1 MWRGLEGWSLLGSFY
16 SSSEQFLY
24 ITSFRLRKK
33 GESGGGTFYNQD
45 CTQHILFALII
56 HKSFKF
62 NFKVRNP
69 QYWSMKSAILKSE
82 IRNIEARNSQYW
94 SLKSAILKSE
104 IRYIEA
110 RNSQYWS
117 LKSAILKPEI
127 RNIEVWNPQ
136 YLSLKS
142 AMLNVKNPK
151 QSL

>member
-45 CTQHILFALII
+45 CTQPLFALII

-94 SLKSAILKSE
+94 SLKSAILK
-104 IRYIEA
+104 
-110 RNSQYWS
+110 
-117 LKSAILKPEI
+117 PEI